1 MRNTISKWIAAVAV
15 IAASAAA
22 APAMACGGLFTGGC
36 SPCGGAG
43 YASPC
48 SGGYGYGGGYGAGY
62 AIAPYERLP
71 DPTPVTRQYFYANQ
85 GPTFS
90 GPGAF
95 APVPTYQ
102 ETAIGWRGYPRYDG
116 GPYASPID
124 HYSYARPGYA
134 TPLVYSYRGGYH
146 RTRSAYRQGYRY
158 GYGYGHRS
166 MVSRVG
172 YRHMRPYAPRVV
184 YGSRHGYPHAHRR
197 Y

>member
-1 MRNTISKWIAAVAV
+1 MRHVMSKWVVGLAVVAACLG
-15 IAASAAA
+15 S
-22 APAMACGGLFTGGC
+22 APAMACGGLFNGGC

-48 SGGYGYGGGYGAGY
+48 SGYGYGGGYSV
-62 AIAPYERLP
+62 APYERLA

-95 APVPTYQ
+95 APAPTYQ

-134 TPLVYSYRGGYH
+134 VPLVYSYRSH
-146 RTRSAYRQGYRY
+146 SGYRR
-158 GYGYGHRS
+158 GHGFARRS
-166 MVSRVG
+166 YVSHVG
-172 YRHMRPYAPRVV
+172 YRARPYNPRVM
-184 YGSRHGYPHAHRR
+184 YAPRHGYPHAHRA